1 MCNCKLMAWKK
12 GWNKTPKLLFIGLIQ
27 ELLNNVIKHA
37 DAKNVLIQLVREDDR
52 FNLTVEDDGKGF
64 DIKETKINQA
74 QALQILKH
82 VQNILNGNVD
92 IVSKKGE
99 GTSVNI
105 EGKVVD

>member
-1 MCNCKLMAWKK
+1 MDKRMEQS
-12 GWNKTPKLLFIGLIQ
+12 TEIIIYRMIQ

-37 DAKNVLIQLVREDDR
+37 DAKNVLIQLIRKDEH

-64 DIKETKINQA
+64 DSNEIENKRGAGLSNIKARAEY
-74 QALQILKH
+74 
-82 VQNILNGNVD
+82 LNGNVD

-105 EGKVVD
+105 EGSCS